1 MEGLLKPKIDDAF
14 LVKIFV
20 DNAFPVKKLVYF
32 LSINDYLV
40 KTLKNDGPLQIQD
53 DNSLNSINTTYNVW
67 AIPSKES
74 KA

>member
-53 DNSLNSINTTYNVW
+53 DNSLNSINTTYNV
-67 AIPSKES
+67 
-74 KA
+74 